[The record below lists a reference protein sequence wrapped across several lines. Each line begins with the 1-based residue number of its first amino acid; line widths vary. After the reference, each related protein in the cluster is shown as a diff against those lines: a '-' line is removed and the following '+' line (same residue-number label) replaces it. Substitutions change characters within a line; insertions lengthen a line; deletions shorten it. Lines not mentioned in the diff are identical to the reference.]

1 MENAVSVTSCWG
13 HDINRIPSLD
23 QFVFIYSWRHG
34 DLAREDFTS
43 LYEIWTRQILNTG
56 ARLVYWLLT
65 DSREMQFYSQFS
77 MYVSGIMYCQHVSEK
92 DKRVM
97 SLAFHIQ
104 NVTVVFRRQSTEGLC
119 IHKRKPGTDHAPW
132 IHYLIVAVHH
142 YVHYR
147 WSLSLVKQ

>member
-1 MENAVSVTSCWG
+1 
-13 HDINRIPSLD
+13 
-23 QFVFIYSWRHG
+23 
-34 DLAREDFTS
+34 
-43 LYEIWTRQILNTG
+43 
-56 ARLVYWLLT
+56 
-65 DSREMQFYSQFS
+65 MQFYSQFS

-104 NVTVVFRRQSTEGLC
+104 NVTVLFRRRSTEGLC

-147 WSLSLVKQ
+147 WSLSLVKQLVYLKRDHAGLQRLSKERSPLHLGGKGPSASSTTFEGLLVVFR

>member
-1 MENAVSVTSCWG
+1 
-13 HDINRIPSLD
+13 
-23 QFVFIYSWRHG
+23 
-34 DLAREDFTS
+34 
-43 LYEIWTRQILNTG
+43 
-56 ARLVYWLLT
+56 
-65 DSREMQFYSQFS
+65 
-77 MYVSGIMYCQHVSEK
+77 MYCQYVSEK

-97 SLAFHIQ
+97 SLAFLIQ
-104 NVTVVFRRQSTEGLC
+104 NVSVLFRRCSTEGLC